1 MNVNKISNKKRK
13 KRTENMRQHLS
24 VIIKR
29 KISSTSAVEIERL
42 SPTENMRC
50 YYAA

>member
-1 MNVNKISNKKRK
+1 MNVNKSSNKKRK
-13 KRTENMRQHLS
+13 KQKENMRQHLS
-24 VIIKR
+24 VTIKR

>member
-1 MNVNKISNKKRK
+1 MNTNKISNKKRK

-29 KISSTSAVEIERL
+29 KISSTSAVEIKRL

>member
-1 MNVNKISNKKRK
+1 MNTNEISNKKRK

-42 SPTENMRC
+42 SPTENMR
-50 YYAA
+50 